1 MAIKDFFKR
10 VVINVRERPS
20 SADHNRLQN
29 RILEACKY
37 IAASA
42 FGESFSSSATPLFSQ
57 RTTTMPPLGFL
68 GNSFKVSANGG
79 APPYGLKI
87 EAGLG
92 YAPPYQATT
101 FDFGG
106 ATGVDW
112 DPDSWAPVVLSDTQV
127 GIVVPSVPLAGHS
140 RIDIIEVRSNY
151 SGDDPATVGIF
162 NPTTEVFDPT
172 VLNKSFDWDVHGLTG
187 SVTSPAASTAAISYK
202 VGADHTGG
210 IAGATEPSVTPGYM
224 KIARINL
231 DGAVAAITDGLI
243 ADLRRPVV
251 PSGMLELG
259 GTIGIPG
266 VVGGIGSQEVQ
277 QLDLPPGVI
286 VRVVFNNSTPPPAG
300 YSYLAR
306 VFVIGGDI
314 TPRTENLVGGVNV
327 RGTAVASAN
336 NTFLGELPRCTSVG
350 TPTVARVTAAV
361 ASILNGT
368 DASYTVLNG
377 TVAVPL
383 GTPYA
388 TFTVGITDP
397 AGVAVSSVEYF
408 TFMYKLSLA

>member
-1 MAIKDFFKR
+1 
-10 VVINVRERPS
+10 
-20 SADHNRLQN
+20 
-29 RILEACKY
+29 
-37 IAASA
+37 
-42 FGESFSSSATPLFSQ
+42 
-57 RTTTMPPLGFL
+57 
-68 GNSFKVSANGG
+68 
-79 APPYGLKI
+79 
-87 EAGLG
+87 
-92 YAPPYQATT
+92 
-101 FDFGG
+101 
-106 ATGVDW
+106 
-112 DPDSWAPVVLSDTQV
+112 
-127 GIVVPSVPLAGHS
+127 
-140 RIDIIEVRSNY
+140 
-151 SGDDPATVGIF
+151 
-162 NPTTEVFDPT
+162 
-172 VLNKSFDWDVHGLTG
+172 
-187 SVTSPAASTAAISYK
+187 
-202 VGADHTGG
+202 
-210 IAGATEPSVTPGYM
+210 M

-286 VRVVFNNSTPPPAG
+286 VRVVFNNSTPPSAG

-314 TPRTENLVGGVNV
+314 TPRTENLVGGVIA

-336 NTFLGELPRCTSVG
+336 NTLPRCTSVG
-350 TPTVARVTAAV
+350 TPAVARVTAAV